1 MRDRVSPRFH
11 CGALAKRISAL
22 RRPIL
27 HMSRT
32 LLSNALIGASV
43 TFALILHFLL
53 NGHVHTVDTGHTFA
67 SKEECTSAGEAA
79 KDSANLAPG
88 EKYSFSCVR
97 R

>member
-1 MRDRVSPRFH
+1 M
-11 CGALAKRISAL
+11 
-22 RRPIL
+22 
-27 HMSRT
+27 
-32 LLSNALIGASV
+32 